1 MDMLKRVIRKL
12 GSTTLPVW
20 LMVFASVS
28 AWAGS
33 LQTGVSQS
41 LPIWLKCT
49 LLVVCSVVITAIC
62 FLIQCYINR
71 KVAQKDYL
79 RELQNKEFH
88 INEERFRQII
98 ENVSGISI
106 QGYDEE
112 RTVIFW
118 NKASTVLYGYS
129 EEEALGSKLEDLIIP
144 EPMREFVIE
153 AVDRWVTHGDKV
165 PDGELDLVDRDGN
178 VVPVYSSHVLLE
190 TSRGKEMF
198 CLDINLDPIRHSEES
213 LRKSEEMLS
222 TIFNTA
228 QDAIFIKNT
237 RYRYQKINPAFERL
251 LGKKQEEIIGKTDK
265 DLLEPE
271 ESEKNLTIDKQVLT
285 GETVEDF
292 SEKMINGDA
301 RFFHTI
307 KVPVGNEKDKITGI
321 CGIIRDIT
329 QQKRSEKIISTLF
342 AISNAV
348 NTASDLDDLYRSIHR
363 SLGTILDVT
372 NFFIALVDRERKM
385 LFFPYSVDT
394 IDKDCSPIFNFDPNK
409 TLTGEVV
416 SGKKPIL
423 LREKELQSREKEDR
437 VVGTVPL
444 IWMGAPLIINGEVI
458 GIVAVQSY
466 TDPHLYNEE
475 DLQVLSLVSDQMA
488 IAIERKQTEEAL
500 KESEKRYR
508 HLFNNAP
515 AGMCEIDFASGKFTR
530 VNEQMCQFTGYSE
543 KELLTMDARK
553 LWCEKNRGSFFE
565 EIGKFATGDIRL
577 EKAEYKIINKTGDD
591 IHVVINTDFI
601 HQEKKIT
608 GARIVVHDITELK
621 KAENEKM
628 AALNMA
634 AEHEKLALVGQIAG
648 KMAHD
653 FNNILG
659 VIMGNTELSLLECK
673 DERIKKTLELIFE
686 QTLRGKNLTRNLVAF
701 ARDQEPK
708 QEFFRISEKIDL
720 VLSLLKKDLEG
731 IEIIRDDQYDM
742 PELLADPGMIEHALV
757 NMILNSIHALT
768 LETEPKI
775 ILRTSCEENSIRIEI
790 EDNGC
795 GIPSEYLDR
804 IYDPSFTLKGT
815 KDVTG
820 SYREGVKGTG
830 YGMANVKKYIE
841 QHRGTIEVESE
852 FGCGVKFTI
861 KLPVREKELTP
872 EEKEEIQK
880 EVNLFNQRILLVE
893 DEQAISEVQYR
904 LLTGEPCNHKV
915 DIADN
920 GEKAIELFNN
930 NNYDC
935 VSLDYVLPGEITGMN
950 VYNHIRKMDQNI
962 PVLFSSGNIEFL
974 ESTKELQSSD
984 PYVDHLSKPFQNK
997 IYVSCLHRLMEKS
1010 ARNRSEH

>member
-1 MDMLKRVIRKL
+1 M
-12 GSTTLPVW
+12 
-20 LMVFASVS
+20 A
-28 AWAGS
+28 
-33 LQTGVSQS
+33 

-49 LLVVCSVVITAIC
+49 LLVAGSVFITAIC
-62 FLIQCYINR
+62 FLIQHYINR

-79 RELQNKEFH
+79 RELQSNAFR
-88 INEERFRQII
+88 INEQRFRQLI

-106 QGYDEE
+106 QGYDEN

-118 NKASTVLYGYS
+118 NKASTALYGYS
-129 EEEALGSKLEDLIIP
+129 EEEALGAKLENLIIP
-144 EPMREFVIE
+144 EPMREIVIE
-153 AVDRWVTHGDKV
+153 AVDRWVEYGEEV
-165 PDGELDLVDRDGN
+165 PDGELELIDKNGN
-178 VVPVYSSHVLLE
+178 IVPVYSSHVLLE

-198 CLDINLDPIRHSEES
+198 CLDINLDPIRHTEES
-213 LRKSEEMLS
+213 LRKSEELLS

-237 RYRYQKINPAFERL
+237 HCRYQKINPAFARL
-251 LGKKQEEIIGKTDK
+251 FGKSEEDIIGRTDEE
-265 DLLEPE
+265 LLRPD
-271 ESEKNLTIDKQVLT
+271 ESEKNLKIDRQVLR

-292 SEKMINGDA
+292 LEKKINGDV

-307 KVPVGNEKDKITGI
+307 KVPVGNEKDNITGL
-321 CGIIRDIT
+321 CGIVRDIT
-329 QQKRSEKIISTLF
+329 RQRRSEKTISTLF

-348 NTASDLDDLYRSIHR
+348 NTAGDLDELYKSIHK
-363 SLGTILDVT
+363 SLGTIIDVT
-372 NFFIALVDRERKM
+372 NFFIALVDNKKKM
-385 LFFPYSVDT
+385 LHFPYSVDT
-394 IDKDCSPIFNFDPNK
+394 MDEDSSPILDFAPEK
-409 TLTGEVV
+409 TLTGEVLFR
-416 SGKKPIL
+416 GKPIL
-423 LREKELQSREKEDR
+423 FKELELASRGAANR
-437 VVGTVPL
+437 IVGTVPL
-444 IWMGAPLIINGEVI
+444 IWMGAPLVIHNEVI
-458 GIVAVQSY
+458 GVVAVQSY
-466 TDPHLYNEE
+466 TDPFLYNEE
-475 DLQVLSLVSDQMA
+475 DLKVLSLVSDQMA
-488 IAIERKQTEEAL
+488 IAIERKRTEEAL

-508 HLFNNAP
+508 YLFNNAP
-515 AGMCEIDFASGKFTR
+515 AGMCELDFAQGKFTR
-530 VNEQMCQFTGYSE
+530 VNEQMCRFTGYTE
-543 KELLTMDARK
+543 EELLTMDARR
-553 LWCEKNRGSFFE
+553 LLHEKSAESFLKEF
-565 EIGKFATGDIRL
+565 GKFASGEVPGD
-577 EKAEYKIINKTGDD
+577 KAEYIILKKDGEEIN
-591 IHVVINTDFI
+591 VVINTDFSY
-601 HQEKKIT
+601 QGKKVT

-621 KAENEKM
+621 KIESEKM
-628 AALNMA
+628 AALNIA

-708 QEFFRISEKIDL
+708 QEFFRVSEKIDL

-768 LETEPKI
+768 LETEPRI
-775 ILRTSCEENSIRIEI
+775 ILRTSCAENSIRIEI

-904 LLTGEPCNHKV
+904 LLTGDPCNHKV
-915 DIADN
+915 DIASN

-1010 ARNRSEH
+1010 ARNRSELL

>member
-1 MDMLKRVIRKL
+1 
-12 GSTTLPVW
+12 
-20 LMVFASVS
+20 MVFVPDLLYGESFQASAS
-28 AWAGS
+28 M
-33 LQTGVSQS
+33 T

-49 LLVVCSVVITAIC
+49 LLVAGSVLITAIC

-71 KVAQKDYL
+71 KVAEKDYL
-79 RELQNKEFH
+79 RELQNREFH
-88 INEERFRQII
+88 IKEERFRQII

-106 QGYDEE
+106 QGYDEK

-118 NKASTVLYGYS
+118 NKASTALYGYS
-129 EEEALGSKLEDLIIP
+129 EEEALGAKLEDLIIP
-144 EPMREFVIE
+144 DPMREIVIE
-153 AVDRWVTHGDKV
+153 AVDRWVVHGEKV
-165 PDGELDLVDRDGN
+165 PDGELELIDKNGN
-178 VVPVYSSHVLLE
+178 IVPVYSSHVLLE

-198 CLDINLDPIRHSEES
+198 CLDINLDPIRHTEES
-213 LRKSEEMLS
+213 LRKSEELLS

-237 RYRYQKINPAFERL
+237 QYRYQKINPAFERL
-251 LGKKQEEIIGKTDK
+251 LGKSEEEIIGKTDK
-265 DLLEPE
+265 ELLEPE
-271 ESEKNLTIDKQVLT
+271 KSEKNLNIDRQVLT

-292 SEKMINGDA
+292 PEKKINGDV

-307 KVPVGNEKDKITGI
+307 KVPVGNEKDTITGL

-329 QQKRSEKIISTLF
+329 RQKRSEKIISTLF

-348 NTASDLDDLYRSIHR
+348 NTTKDLNELYRSIHK
-363 SLGTILDVT
+363 SLGTIIDVT
-372 NFFIALVDRERKM
+372 NFFIALVDRSQKM
-385 LFFPYSVDT
+385 VFFPYYVD
-394 IDKDCSPIFNFDPNK
+394 IKDENYPPVHEFNPEK

-416 SGKKPIL
+416 SRRKPIL
-423 LREKELQSREKEDR
+423 FKEQELIERGAANRIIGS
-437 VVGTVPL
+437 VPL
-444 IWMGAPLIINGEVI
+444 IWMGAPLIINNEVI

-466 TDPHLYNEE
+466 TDPCLYNEE
-475 DLQVLSLVSDQMA
+475 DLKVLSLVSDQMA

-515 AGMCEIDFASGKFTR
+515 AGMCELDFSKGRFTR
-530 VNEQMCQFTGYSE
+530 VNEQMCRFTGYSE
-543 KELLTMDARK
+543 EELLTMDARR
-553 LWCEKNRGSFFE
+553 LLHEKSRESFFDE
-565 EIGKFATGDIRL
+565 FGKFAAGEISGD
-577 EKAEYKIINKTGDD
+577 KAEYKILKKNGDEIN
-591 IHVVINTDFI
+591 VVINTDFI
-601 HQEKKIT
+601 HQEKKVT

-621 KAENEKM
+621 KVESEKM
-628 AALNMA
+628 AALNIA

-673 DERIKKTLELIFE
+673 EERIRKTLELIFE

-701 ARDQEPK
+701 ARDQEPR

-731 IEIIRDDQYDM
+731 IEILRDDQYDM

-757 NMILNSIHALT
+757 NMILNSVHALT
-768 LETEPKI
+768 LVKKPKI
-775 ILRTSCEENSIRIEI
+775 ILRTFCVDNSICIEI

-795 GIPSEYLDR
+795 GIPEEYLDR

-815 KDVTG
+815 RDVTG

-841 QHRGTIEVESE
+841 QHKGTIEVESE
-852 FGCGVKFTI
+852 FGSGVKFTI

-872 EEKEEIQK
+872 EEKKEIQK
-880 EVNLFNQRILLVE
+880 EVNLSRQYILLVE

-904 LLTGEPCNHKV
+904 LLTGDPCNHKV
-915 DIADN
+915 DIANN
-920 GEKAIELFNN
+920 GEQAIELFNN

-950 VYNHIRKMDQNI
+950 VYNHIRKMNQNI

-974 ESTKELQSSD
+974 ESIKELQSGD

-1010 ARNRSEH
+1010 ARNTSES